1 MNVEQIEEALGKA
14 KYNQKPCSFSKE
26 RIKELIEVKSLVY
39 SNIPVPNNDLKQL
52 IEYLS
57 EQVDIT
63 RHAYQQRMLSIAN
76 IAVAFMDPD

>member
-14 KYNQKPCSFSKE
+14 KDKQKTSSFSKE

-63 RHAYQQRMLSIAN
+63 RSTYQLRMLSIAN
-76 IAVAFMDPD
+76 IAVAFMEPD